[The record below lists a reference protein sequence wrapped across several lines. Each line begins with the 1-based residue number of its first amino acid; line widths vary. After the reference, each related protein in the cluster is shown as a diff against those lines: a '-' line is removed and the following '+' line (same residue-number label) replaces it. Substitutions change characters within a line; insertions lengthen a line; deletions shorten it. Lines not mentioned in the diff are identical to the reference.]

1 MSRILQFFK
10 KSLKFIKHCFF
21 LETVMIEYIDVKV
34 GCRLQINLTLEKFGD
49 RSFKEMRYIRLRRD
63 LLEIWQ
69 F

>member
-10 KSLKFIKHCFF
+10 KIIEIYQALFF